1 MGVGMSEGPKKETRA
16 RHTMARSHA
25 REGVLIAAL
34 LAGSKVEDAA
44 RLAGISRRQA
54 QRVLKTEEFRRAFSE
69 AKGELLSG
77 AVAALHNHA
86 GDFVATLHTLATD
99 VNARG
104 NDRVQAAYRG
114 FDLML
119 KSVEVLDLEERIGR
133 LEQVAGEG
141 QK

>member
-1 MGVGMSEGPKKETRA
+1 MNEGPKKETRA
-16 RHTMARSHA
+16 RHAMARSNA

-54 QRVLKTEEFRRAFSE
+54 QRVLKTEEFRRAFTE
-69 AKGELLSG
+69 AKGELLAG
-77 AVAALHNHA
+77 AVGALHNFA
-86 GDFVATLHTLATD
+86 GDFVNTLHELATD
-99 VNARG
+99 AKARG
-104 NDRVQAAYRG
+104 SDRVLAARHG
-114 FDLML
+114 VDLML
-119 KSVEVLDLEERIGR
+119 RSIEIVDLEERIGR